1 MQSTNNVIKKN
12 AHMKYKHLFFDLDR
26 TIWDFDR
33 NALITFQEIYQKYN
47 LKELGVKYFEEFFS
61 KYKFHNNELWALYRK
76 AEIKKEVLSVKRF
89 ELTLKDFGIDD
100 QSLAEKIAYDYITL
114 SPLKTG
120 LFPHVYEVLNY
131 LSEKYKLHIITN
143 GFEEVQYKKIEVSDL
158 NKYFENI
165 ITSEEAGTKKPEKQ
179 IFEFSLSKA
188 SAKPDESL
196 MIGDDIAVDIIGA
209 KTIGIDQVFVNYDR
223 IPHDE
228 EITYEI
234 NDLIELKAFL

>member
-1 MQSTNNVIKKN
+1 
-12 AHMKYKHLFFDLDR
+12 MKYKHLFFDLDR
-26 TIWDFDR
+26 TIWDFDN
-33 NALITFQEIYQKYN
+33 NARLTFQEIYEKYKLN
-47 LKELGVKYFEEFFS
+47 ELGITSFEIFYS
-61 KYKFHNNELWALYRK
+61 KYKFHNDALWALYRK

-89 ELTLKDFGIDD
+89 ELTLEDFGVVDKN
-100 QSLAEKIAYDYITL
+100 LAEKISYDYVTL

-143 GFEEVQYKKIEVSDL
+143 GFEEVQYKKIKISDL

-188 SAKPDESL
+188 SAKANESL
-196 MIGDDIAVDIIGA
+196 MIGDDIAVDITGA
-209 KTIGIDQVFVNYDR
+209 KTIGIDQVFVNYNK

-234 NDLIELKAFL
+234 NDLIELKTFL